1 MRRLTSTAAL
11 AGLAATLLVAPAA
24 AAVPGD
30 SGSLTVPERTQ
41 IAVGTPFGPIGT
53 PDMHEARP
61 ALSIVKLYMVDYIW
75 QHGDGT
81 DNADLERMI
90 KASDD
95 AAAQRMWDKYGPV
108 SVSAPAEA
116 YGLTSTWPGDN
127 WGTSY
132 TSTAD
137 VTTFLNAKMLDPNT
151 PILGWMRDADP
162 VAADGTEQ
170 NWGTSHV
177 PGVQGTK
184 WGWSDYGDS
193 EVASASFG
201 LGFTIAANT
210 WGFPDDQTADVLNS
224 VNPAAVIAPSA

>member
-1 MRRLTSTAAL
+1 MKRLTSTAAL
-11 AGLAATLLVAPAA
+11 AGLAATLMVAPVAA
-24 AAVPGD
+24 AAPGD

-41 IAVGTPFGPIGT
+41 IAVGTPLGPIGT

-81 DNADLERMI
+81 DTADLERMI

-95 AAAQRMWDKYGPV
+95 AAAQRMWDKYGPE

-137 VTTFLNAKMLDPNT
+137 VTTFLNAKMLDPDT
-151 PILGWMRDADP
+151 PILDWMRDADA

-170 NWGTSHV
+170 NWGTSQV

-210 WGFPDDQTADVLNS
+210 WGFPEDQTADVLNS